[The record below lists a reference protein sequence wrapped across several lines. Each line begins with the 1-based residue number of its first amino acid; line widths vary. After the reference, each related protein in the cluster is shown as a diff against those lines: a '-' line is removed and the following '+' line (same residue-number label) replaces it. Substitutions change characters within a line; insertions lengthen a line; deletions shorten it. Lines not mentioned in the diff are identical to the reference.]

1 MTEDA
6 RIGPNAI
13 TRLAEALRDHAGEE
27 AARKVFET
35 AGLAA
40 MLDAP
45 PERMVRQ
52 DAVVRLYAA
61 LAREIPME
69 ATRFAAE
76 AGRLTADYLL
86 ARRIPKA
93 AQFVLKRLPAALAAP
108 LLLKAIGG
116 NAWTFAGDGEFSW
129 RGWSAPKVTVAK
141 GPFASPGAAREPLGA
156 FYGAVFGRLFRALVS
171 RSMHAEAIAKDGRC
185 VVRLRH
191 SDAPDSSRLR
201 DAAARG

>member
-13 TRLAEALRDHAGEE
+13 TRLAEALRDHAGDA
-27 AARKVFET
+27 AARHVFES
-35 AGLAA
+35 AGLFA

-61 LAREIPME
+61 LAREIPGD
-69 ATRFAAE
+69 AARLAAE

-86 ARRIPKA
+86 ARRIPKP
-93 AQFVLKRLPAALAAP
+93 AQFVLKRLPPALAAP

-116 NAWTFAGDGEFSW
+116 NAWTFAGDGDFSW
-129 RGWSAPKVTVAK
+129 RGWSSPEVTVAN
-141 GPFASPGAAREPLGA
+141 GPFARPGAARDPLGG
-156 FYGAVFGRLFRALVS
+156 FYGAVFGRLFRVLVS
-171 RSMHAEAIAKDGRC
+171 PSTQAEAIATDGRC
-185 VVRLRH
+185 VVRLRR
-191 SDAPDSSRLR
+191 SGASASSGLR
-201 DAAARG
+201 NAAAVG